1 MSEKP
6 TRKATD
12 YAVESREARNRS
24 VFRPQMKIGS
34 RKTLRSY
41 TIQADRCRKR
51 RFQYKRILL
60 GPVLGDALFTAGGTG
75 TVHWC
80 ECPIRRYVRDECDT
94 RQAPKDS

>member
-60 GPVLGDALFTAGGTG
+60 GPGRRALYCWRHGYGAL
-75 TVHWC
+75 
-80 ECPIRRYVRDECDT
+80 VRMPHSSL
-94 RQAPKDS
+94 RAR